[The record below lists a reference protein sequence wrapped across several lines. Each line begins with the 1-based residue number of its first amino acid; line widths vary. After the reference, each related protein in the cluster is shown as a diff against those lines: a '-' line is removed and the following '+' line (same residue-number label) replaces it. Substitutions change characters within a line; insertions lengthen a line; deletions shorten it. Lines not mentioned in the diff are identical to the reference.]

1 MPALCPVPMPPFA
14 LAGLL
19 AGSLLLAGCGDG
31 EKERQAIAPASNNDP
46 ALTGALADQ
55 ILVDPDLAGQNEVA
69 AGGALTATDGA
80 LPTDNDSPEQIAAAR
95 SEALALLGGSGAVR
109 PLPAARA
116 IAAKM
121 PEEAAFTAAARA
133 AASSATGARCADKV
147 RYTAAWAA
155 RLPQAFP
162 VYPRGNVQ
170 EAAGTDEAG
179 CALRVINF
187 TTPVPL
193 DDVLGFYYTRGLAAG
208 YRTERFTQDGYDMLG
223 GTRGGAAFMLYARRL
238 PTGRTEVDLVT
249 SG

>member
-1 MPALCPVPMPPFA
+1 MTALRPASMQPF
-14 LAGLL
+14 LL
-19 AGSLLLAGCGDG
+19 ALLLAGATLLSGCGDG
-31 EKERQAIAPASNNDP
+31 DKERQTASPARDDP

-69 AGGALTATDGA
+69 AGGALSATDGA

-95 SEALALLGGSGAVR
+95 GEAMALVGGSGAMK

-116 IAAKM
+116 IAAKL
-121 PEEAAFTAAARA
+121 PEAAAFTAAARA

-155 RLPQAFP
+155 RLPEAFP

-179 CALRVINF
+179 CALRVVNF

-193 DDVLGFYYTRGLAAG
+193 EDVLAFYYTRGLSAG
-208 YRTERFTQDGYDMLG
+208 YKADRFRQDGYDMLG
-223 GTRGGAAFMLYARRL
+223 GTRGSASYMIYARRL
-238 PTGRTEVDLVT
+238 PSGRTEVDLVT